1 VRASHDAARLGR
13 RRLVPALAV
22 GVAAAVAALTASTV
36 DAASQPPI
44 NIAGL
49 QGAIAQGGPDFMEG
63 MRVAAWAINRAGG
76 VNGRKIKLNVYST
89 GGTPEGAA
97 SAYRQSASNQNNL
110 GAFLGAAGGLAVR
123 ALSGTVKMPFISASG
138 NDAID
143 RPVTKYVFSNS
154 AGAEYATSSVHYA
167 FSKLGAKSFA
177 VMHYDTDFSS
187 QIEGAI
193 KNRCKELGCT
203 VTDVESA
210 SAAASVDQLIPQLTK
225 MKNSNPDAYYIE
237 SLNPNAM
244 AAARQLG
251 MFDRPVIAEQW
262 LTVPAVAQACA
273 ANCEGVVF
281 GAHKC
286 VVRDLLPA
294 SQPVVQICKQ
304 YVAQWNAYHK
314 GKVPYS
320 QFSIYGRDAVYT
332 YAFAAKKV
340 LDAHKPLTRDNIVNA
355 MEHFKGDITTTHG
368 KLFTSP
374 TNHRLTGTWTE
385 AYVDTTIKMVDG
397 KPTWVLAPKADVKGS
412 TP

>member
-1 VRASHDAARLGR
+1 MKASYHAGHLGR
-13 RRLVPALAV
+13 RRLVPALAL
-22 GVAAAVAALTASTV
+22 GLAAAVAAI
-36 DAASQPPI
+36 AASSVGAAGQPPI
-44 NIAGL
+44 QVAGL
-49 QGAIAQGGPDFMEG
+49 QGAVAQGGPDFMEG
-63 MRVAAWAINRAGG
+63 MKVAAWAINNAGG
-76 VNGRKIKLNVYST
+76 VDGRKIKLNIYPT

-97 SAYRQSASNQNNL
+97 SAYRRAASNKNNL

-123 ALSGTVKMPFISASG
+123 ALSSTVKMPFISASG

-167 FSKLGAKSFA
+167 FTKLGARSFA

-187 QIEGAI
+187 QIESAI
-193 KNRCKELGCT
+193 KNRCKQLGCK

-210 SAAASVDQLIPQLTK
+210 SAGASVDQLIPQLTK

-237 SLNPNAM
+237 SLNVNAM

-251 MFDRPVIAEQW
+251 MFDKPVIAEQW
-262 LTVPAVAQACA
+262 LTVPAVANACG

-286 VVRDLLPA
+286 VVRNLLPKTD
-294 SQPVVQICKQ
+294 PVVKICLQ
-304 YVAQWNAYHK
+304 YVKQWNAYHK

-332 YAFAAKKV
+332 YAFAVKKV
-340 LDAHKPLTRDNIVNA
+340 LDAKKPLTRDNIVDA
-355 MEHFKGDITTTHG
+355 MEHLKGDLTTTHG
-368 KLFTSP
+368 RLFTTP
-374 TNHRLTGTWTE
+374 KNHRLTGSWTE

-397 KPTWVLAPKADVKGS
+397 KPTWVLAPKADIKGS